1 MRQLPAA
8 QMREALQW
16 LLFASTFW
24 GGWLPVRLGDWTPR
38 EVIWRSWAAPR
49 EQCDLATIVQR
60 LDEQYADEVLLGIPH
75 SKPFNG
81 GVGKASLLWC
91 RVEGDKQLAAAHRFR
106 PLPGL
111 VLAEGSTSRR
121 WLFWP
126 LDNPAPWSDLKAAN
140 RRIAYAMRSTQ
151 KHGDPDAAWFPAPG
165 TCLRTDRARPVPV
178 RVSRLKPVSY
188 RVSQVAGGL
197 KEPPAID
204 WWKTA

>member
-38 EVIWRSWAAPR
+38 EVIWRSWA
-49 EQCDLATIVQR
+49 
-60 LDEQYADEVLLGIPH
+60 
-75 SKPFNG
+75 
-81 GVGKASLLWC
+81 ASLLWC

-140 RRIAYAMRSTQ
+140 RRIAYALRSTQ